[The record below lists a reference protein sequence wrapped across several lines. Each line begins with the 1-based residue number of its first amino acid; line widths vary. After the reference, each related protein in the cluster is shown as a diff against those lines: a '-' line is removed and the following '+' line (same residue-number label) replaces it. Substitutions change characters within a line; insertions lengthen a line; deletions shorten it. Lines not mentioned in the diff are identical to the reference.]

1 MMGFAALYPS
11 YGLSRRHFAVADRP
25 TQALD
30 RRNSKLRE
38 EIMFSR
44 RAFSAVLAGSV
55 AAMRGSFAQA
65 ATQRMAFYSGV
76 GTELTHY
83 DVDVDADT
91 LTKRGA
97 VKMPGGIQYA
107 WPSPSRKFL
116 YVTSST
122 GGPGFSGNEHYL
134 AAFRVGGDGELTPQ
148 GDMVKLRSRPINNS
162 VDRSGRYVLVAYN
175 FPAGVSVHRI
185 KADGGI
191 GDEVPQPDNLE
202 KGIYFHQIRA
212 TPGNKT
218 VIVVARG
225 NNPEGGKPE
234 DPGSLHVYG
243 FKDGVLSNLRKIQP
257 NGGYGFGPRHL
268 DFHPTKP
275 WVYVSVERQSKL
287 IVYKLEPNGDLDP
300 EPLFTK
306 ETLGDPD
313 HRIPV
318 QGAGPIHVHPNG
330 KFVYLG
336 NRSGVATA
344 VGPGIE
350 DVDGVKVF
358 SAGESNIAA
367 FAINPQTGEP
377 TAFQHADIRAAHPR
391 TFGLDSS
398 GRMMAVG
405 ALAPTAIRRD
415 GKVVVIPAGITVFKV
430 SADGKLDFIRKYDLD
445 VGKLTQWWSGMI
457 PLA

>member
-1 MMGFAALYPS
+1 MY
-11 YGLSRRHFAVADRP
+11 SRR
-25 TQALD
+25 T
-30 RRNSKLRE
+30 
-38 EIMFSR
+38 
-44 RAFSAVLAGSV
+44 FSAMLAGSV
-55 AAMRGSFAQA
+55 AALRSSVAAA
-65 ATQRMAFYSGV
+65 ATERMAFYSGV
-76 GTELTHY
+76 GTDLTHY
-83 DVDVDADT
+83 RVDVGADT
-91 LTKRGA
+91 LTKGGT

-122 GGPGFSGNEHYL
+122 GGPGFSGNEHHL
-134 AAFRVGGDGELTPQ
+134 AAFRIGADGELTLQ
-148 GDMVKLRSRPINNS
+148 GDMVKLRWRPINNS
-162 VDRSGRYVLVAYN
+162 VDRSGQYVLVAYN
-175 FPAGVSVHRI
+175 FPSGVSVHRI

-202 KGIYFHQIRA
+202 KGIYFHQVRA

-225 NNPEGGKPE
+225 NNAEGNKPE

-243 FKDGVLSNLRKIQP
+243 FKNGVLSNLRKIQP

-275 WVYVSVERQSKL
+275 WVYLSVERQNKL
-287 IVYKLEPNGDLDP
+287 IVYKLTGDGDLIP

-306 ETLGDPD
+306 ETLADPG

-318 QGAGPIHVHPNG
+318 QGAGPIHVHPDG
-330 KFVYLG
+330 RTVYLG

-367 FAINPQTGEP
+367 FAIDQKTGEP
-377 TAFQHADIRAAHPR
+377 TAIQHADIHGAHPR
-391 TFGLDSS
+391 TFALDSS
-398 GRMMAVG
+398 GRMLVAA
-405 ALAPTAIRRD
+405 ALAPTAVRQD
-415 GKVVVIPAGITVFKV
+415 GKVVVVPAGMTVFKTRT
-430 SADGKLDFIRKYDLD
+430 DGKLDFVRKYDLD
-445 VGKLTQWWSGMI
+445 VGRFTQWWSGMV